1 MGYTKRIMAKRFYVT
16 TPIYYVNDKPHIGHA
31 YTTIAADVLAR
42 YYRQQ
47 GYEVFFLTG
56 TDEHGDKVAESAE
69 AAGVAVQDF
78 VDQNAKEFA
87 DTFAQLNISQDIFM
101 RTTLREH
108 EQSVKVFMEKLHA
121 HDALYQGEYEGLYCR
136 GCEDFYTEKDLV
148 DGLCPIHKKPP
159 EVVKEKNWFFKLEQ
173 YLPQVQQ
180 LIESGEMV
188 VAPAHRRNE
197 VMGLFKQD
205 LKDFSVTRERVQWGI
220 DFPPDPSQKIY
231 VWVEALQNYI
241 SAIGYGRDEAE
252 FTKWWPAD
260 VHLMAKDIIKFH
272 AIYWPAMLLA
282 AGEEPPKQ
290 VFAHGFFS
298 LNGQKMSKSLGNVID
313 PNDLVKEYGSD
324 ATRYLLLSQFP
335 FGQDGDIKAELFTEK
350 YNADL
355 ANNLGNLVSR
365 TLNMIEKYADGKIP
379 QDVESPIFFD
389 EVKNNIEQLAFD
401 EALKGIWR
409 TIDDVNHMI
418 DDVKPWALAKD
429 ESKRHELEKHLGAL
443 VRFLADLIPY
453 IEPFMPETAA
463 KIAGAIA
470 AAKITKGEPLFQR
483 K

>member
-1 MGYTKRIMAKRFYVT
+1 MAKRFYVT

-409 TIDDVNHMI
+409 TIDDANHMI

-429 ESKRHELEKHLGAL
+429 ESKRHELEKNLGAL
-443 VRFLADLIPY
+443 ARFLADLIPF